1 MTHSSAAIKVYKSL
15 YLQNTLGDEISK
27 SILVKIYKFYN
38 MERCEMIKFLKS
50 PAGTPA
56 GSPAGDPAGYPA
68 GYPPGFFQFRQKI
81 FKIIERRV
89 ISVLR
94 RSYWLAP

>member
-1 MTHSSAAIKVYKSL
+1 MRYLRIRDKKFIMTHSSAAIKVYKSL

-50 PAGTPA
+50 PAG
-56 GSPAGDPAGYPA
+56 DPA